1 EKEGSL
7 LVEGS
12 QATFG
17 YLFSHGSLDTI
28 LKFFK
33 SIYVTQ
39 NEKLLCMSIHNNI
52 TMVKLH
58 DRHLNLV
65 KRVHNN
71 FAITYIQG
79 CL

>member
-1 EKEGSL
+1 M
-7 LVEGS
+7 
-12 QATFG
+12 
-17 YLFSHGSLDTI
+17 SLDTI

-79 CL
+79 CLKWFTKSGHWNNLFPLFFM